1 MFILLLLQMDTH
13 SAPVV
18 NIDGSKI
25 YMTLPPMPPFKSK
38 WAGGSDKSKSFPAK
52 PTVTADEVRISCR
65 KLLATALRGQFFSNL
80 HNKFR
85 RGRRHF

>member
-1 MFILLLLQMDTH
+1 MDTH

-25 YMTLPPMPPFKSK
+25 YMTLPPIPPFKSK

-65 KLLATALRGQFFSNL
+65 KLLPTALRGQFFQIYTTNL
-80 HNKFR
+80 GGEGDTFSPNLPLF
-85 RGRRHF
+85 

>member
-25 YMTLPPMPPFKSK
+25 FMSLPPIPPFKSK
-38 WAGGSDKSKSFPAK
+38 SNWAGGSDKSKSK

-65 KLLATALRGQFFSNL
+65 KTLATALRGQFFSNL
-80 HNKFR
+80 H
-85 RGRRHF
+85 

>member
-25 YMTLPPMPPFKSK
+25 FMSLPPIPPFKSK
-38 WAGGSDKSKSFPAK
+38 YNWAGGSDKSKSK

-65 KLLATALRGQFFSNL
+65 KTLATALRGQFFSNL